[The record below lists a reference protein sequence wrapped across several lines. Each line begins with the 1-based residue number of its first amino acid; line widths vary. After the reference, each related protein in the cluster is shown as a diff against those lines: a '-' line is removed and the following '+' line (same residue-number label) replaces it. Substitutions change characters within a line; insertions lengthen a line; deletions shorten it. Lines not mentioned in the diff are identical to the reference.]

1 MSIRSSP
8 GGARQFST
16 LRQYKGLS
24 GFQKRH
30 ESEHDCWEAGHSSTS
45 LSAALG
51 MAVARDLN
59 GEHYHIVPVIG
70 DGAMAS
76 GMSMEALNQ
85 IGGEERNMII
95 IFNDN
100 SHVDLPQCR
109 RHGCRLYPAAHQ
121 PLIHDAEK

>member
-1 MSIRSSP
+1 
-8 GGARQFST
+8 
-16 LRQYKGLS
+16 
-24 GFQKRH
+24 
-30 ESEHDCWEAGHSSTS
+30 
-45 LSAALG
+45 

-100 SHVDLPQCR
+100 SMSISRNVG